1 MRSAYVENGKKGMR
15 FFKVVGVIFILLS
28 ILFLG
33 YIISIDMLPIK
44 YLGILGGVIFL
55 ITLIISL
62 LIFKKKGSRFPN
74 VIGIIFACFLVVGY
88 GFVYKYLYQAFD
100 FIDTISD
107 SSLNTEVEE
116 FYVIVRAD
124 STYEK
129 IEDLKDEDIYTLE
142 VTENIDKVEEKVN
155 EKVNVNF
162 KDIDNLDTLAT
173 NLLNEKIDIIL
184 ISSSQ
189 YSIILEDNEEFK
201 DETKIIY
208 TITQEIEKEAENVKD
223 ETSKHQIENGIFNV
237 YISGIDTS
245 GNIRNVSRSDANIV
259 VTVNTKTNEILLT
272 SIPRDYYVT
281 LHSKNAK
288 DKLTHSGI
296 YGINE
301 TVNTVEDLLGIDI
314 NYYVR
319 VNFTTVV
326 KLVDAIGGID
336 VNSDYA
342 FNALEKKKKKG
353 TNHLNGSKALA
364 FSRERHSFAD
374 GDVQRAK
381 NQQKVINAII
391 SKLTSSTT
399 LLTQYSNILN
409 SLSGNFQTNIEQDDI
424 SILVKE
430 QLENMPSWNISTNT
444 LIGTGSYNVTY
455 SCGNQKLYVMLPN
468 SQSVE
473 DAKEKINE
481 VMNEK

>member
-44 YLGILGGVIFL
+44 YLSILGGVIFL

-129 IEDLKDEDIYTLE
+129 IEGLKDEDIYTLE

-155 EKVNVNF
+155 EKVNANF

-259 VTVNTKTNEILLT
+259 VTVNTKTNDILLT

-342 FNALEKKKKKG
+342 FTALGYSFKKG

>member
-342 FNALEKKKKKG
+342 FNALGYSFKKG

-424 SILVKE
+424 SILVKS
-430 QLENMPSWNISTNT
+430 N
-444 LIGTGSYNVTY
+444 
-455 SCGNQKLYVMLPN
+455 
-468 SQSVE
+468 
-473 DAKEKINE
+473 
-481 VMNEK
+481 

>member
-129 IEDLKDEDIYTLE
+129 IENLKDEDIYTLE

-342 FNALEKKKKKG
+342 FNALGYSFKKG

>member
-15 FFKVVGVIFILLS
+15 FFKVVGIIFILLS

-44 YLGILGGVIFL
+44 YLSILGGVIFL

-116 FYVIVRAD
+116 FYVIVGAD

-129 IEDLKDEDIYTLE
+129 IEDLKNEDIYTLE

-342 FNALEKKKKKG
+342 FNALGYSFKKG

>member
-1 MRSAYVENGKKGMR
+1 MRSAYVENGKKGMK

-44 YLGILGGVIFL
+44 YLSILGGVIFL

-342 FNALEKKKKKG
+342 FNALGYSFKKG

>member
-189 YSIILEDNEEFK
+189 YSIILEDNEEYK

-342 FNALEKKKKKG
+342 FNALGYSFKKG

>member
-116 FYVIVRAD
+116 FYVIVGAD

-129 IEDLKDEDIYTLE
+129 IEDLKNEDIYTLE

-342 FNALEKKKKKG
+342 FNALGYSFKKG

>member
-15 FFKVVGVIFILLS
+15 FFKVVGIIFILLS

-44 YLGILGGVIFL
+44 YLSILGGVIFL

-342 FNALEKKKKKG
+342 FNALGYSFKKG

>member
-129 IEDLKDEDIYTLE
+129 IEGLKDEDIYTLE
-142 VTENIDKVEEKVN
+142 VTESIDKVEEKVN
-155 EKVNVNF
+155 EKVNANF

-342 FNALEKKKKKG
+342 FTALGYSFKKG

>member
-342 FNALEKKKKKG
+342 FNALGYSFKKG

>member
-1 MRSAYVENGKKGMR
+1 MRSAYVENGKKGMK

-342 FNALEKKKKKG
+342 FNALGYSFKKG

>member
-15 FFKVVGVIFILLS
+15 FFKVVGIIFILLS

-155 EKVNVNF
+155 EKVNANF

-201 DETKIIY
+201 GETKIIY

-259 VTVNTKTNEILLT
+259 VTVNTKTNDILLT

-301 TVNTVEDLLGIDI
+301 TVSTVEDLLGIDI

-342 FNALEKKKKKG
+342 FTALGYSFKKG

>member
-1 MRSAYVENGKKGMR
+1 MRSAYVENGKKGMK

-44 YLGILGGVIFL
+44 YLSILGGVIFL

-124 STYEK
+124 SIYEK
-129 IEDLKDEDIYTLE
+129 IEDLKNEDIYTLE

-342 FNALEKKKKKG
+342 FNALGYSFKKG

>member
-15 FFKVVGVIFILLS
+15 FFKVVGIIFILLS

-342 FNALEKKKKKG
+342 FNALGYSFKKG

>member
-259 VTVNTKTNEILLT
+259 VTVNTKTNDILLT

-342 FNALEKKKKKG
+342 FTALGYSFKKG